1 MKLRTLLPAFLLI
14 ILAFPLAAQ
23 QKTTVDYVVRDSGP
37 LKMDVYVPA
46 VQNEHHACLI
56 FLFGGG
62 FMSGSRNDTIQ
73 VNPVVRWAMDN
84 GYVLFVPDYRLG
96 LKGAGNSSII
106 SGIKKFDNA
115 INWAAEDLLS
125 CVDYIL
131 KNMLKTPQFTIDPQ
145 YIITMGSSAGAITA
159 LQADYKLGNRTG
171 GAKALPE
178 EFRFAAVLSFSGA
191 IFSHNG
197 SIKYKVHAPAPTL
210 FYHGTDDRLVT
221 YKKIQFANIG
231 LFGSNNLAKRFKKF
245 DYPYSIHRYKG
256 AAHEIAGGYI
266 AEFRSIGIFLD
277 DYVYKHRKLQQDF
290 LIYDP
295 NIPQMPWSRYRVRD
309 LKKTGN

>member
-1 MKLRTLLPAFLLI
+1 MKSRILLPLTLLMLTVFSLT
-14 ILAFPLAAQ
+14 AQ
-23 QKTTVDYVVRDSGP
+23 QKFTYDYVVRDSGA

-46 VQNEHHACLI
+46 QQNEHHACLI
-56 FLFGGG
+56 FVFGGG
-62 FMSGSRNDTIQ
+62 FLSGSRNDTIQ

-96 LKGAGNSSII
+96 LKGMNNYSVI
-106 SGIKKFDNA
+106 SGVKKFDNA
-115 INWAAEDLLS
+115 IDWAAEDLLS
-125 CVDYIL
+125 SVDYIL

-145 YIITMGSSAGAITA
+145 YIITMGSSAGAITV
-159 LQADYKLGNRTG
+159 LQADYKLGNQTG

-210 FYHGTDDRLVT
+210 LYHGTDDRLVI
-221 YKKIQFANIG
+221 YNKIQLANLG
-231 LFGSNNLAKRFKKF
+231 LFGSNHIAKRFKKY
-245 DYPYSIHRYKG
+245 DYPYSIRRYKG

-266 AEFRSIGIFLD
+266 VEFRNIEIFLD
-277 DYVYKHRKLQQDF
+277 EYVYKHRKLQQD
-290 LIYDP
+290 ITIKDP
-295 NIPQMPWSRYRVRD
+295 DIPTMPWSRYRIRD
-309 LKKTGN
+309 LKQ